1 MSEIFGRRWSLSVGG
16 VTLIEQ
22 TEDRQFRV
30 TFNILIDF
38 GGSNNYADI
47 RIYNLSESTANKAF
61 KKGAR
66 IVFEAGYVD
75 TVDTV
80 FIGNVKNILRE
91 RQGADTITRL
101 ICRSEQYSG
110 FINQSFG
117 AGVDVVTL
125 IKACADALDYPYV
138 ITDSQFNDVPSYTGG
153 YSLQGD
159 ARVLLDKLAVTHGFN
174 HTVENGRRII
184 LRNGYERNTSPLV
197 VSQFTGM
204 EGIPQISE
212 VGADVKMR
220 LNPKLRIGGTIDIQ
234 SNLKTFNFSNIYFQD
249 VPESAGTGIYKIQ
262 QISHEGDSWGDAW
275 TSSVTS
281 IR

>member
-1 MSEIFGRRWSLSVGG
+1 MSEIYGRRWSLSVDGS
-16 VTLIEQ
+16 TLIEQ
-22 TEDRQFRV
+22 TDDRQFRV

-61 KKGAR
+61 KKDVILA
-66 IVFEAGYVD
+66 FEAGYID

-80 FIGNVKNILRE
+80 FIGTIKNILRE

-101 ICRSEQYSG
+101 ICRSQQYSG
-110 FINQSFG
+110 FINQSYG
-117 AGVDVVTL
+117 SGVDVVTL
-125 IKACADALDYPYV
+125 IKACSDTLGYPSV
-138 ITDSQFNDVPSYTGG
+138 ITASQFDDISEYMGG

-159 ARVLLDKLAVTHGFN
+159 ARVLLDKLAVTHGFS

-184 LRNGYERNTSPLV
+184 LRDGYERNTSPII

-234 SNLKTFNFSNIYFQD
+234 SKLKTFNFSNIYFQD
-249 VPESAGTGIYKIQ
+249 VPESAGTGTYKVQ
-262 QISHEGDSWGDAW
+262 QISHEGDSWGDSW
-275 TSSVTS
+275 TSSVTA